1 MALKIFPNEWT
12 KVSFWPILTPWWG
25 NQILPE
31 KKPSTKCY
39 LHWYVTSCKKLEKIN
54 EWFLTYSQENG
65 KKGHFGPWW
74 GNQIFPTKKPWT
86 KFYAHRYVIS
96 CKKSEKINAWF
107 SRYSVTNGR
116 TELITYVNPPYRSV
130 DQKSFSRPPFVF
142 KLEICI
148 LH

>member
-1 MALKIFPNEWT
+1 M
-12 KVSFWPILTPWWG
+12 SFWPILTPWWG
-25 NQILPE
+25 NQIFPE

-86 KFYAHRYVIS
+86 KFYPYGYVTS
-96 CKKSEKINAWF
+96 YKKSEKINAWF
-107 SRYSVTNGR
+107 SRYSQLNG
-116 TELITYVNPPYRSV
+116 
-130 DQKSFSRPPFVF
+130 QKGHFGPFLGPLWSNQIF
-142 KLEICI
+142 PAEEALNKI
-148 LH
+148 LFPSGCNSMQKIRKHY